1 MVGTYISAALVCAA
15 SLLVGRA
22 VFAAA
27 GRATWTWLEPAVG
40 FAALVGV
47 GGLLARVPGAGTT
60 ASIGLL
66 ALLAWAAVTLVRRAG
81 VAGAF
86 APLRGQLGVGVAV
99 TVILAAALSFPYAVS
114 GQWGL
119 IGVGFNNDLGLHLAW
134 SEWLRSG
141 FGPEPEPG
149 YPMGPHAIA
158 VSLAAVPRTGL
169 GEAFMGELMAIGVL
183 TGLTALAALRD
194 LGPGRRILAA
204 VLVALTYLGVSYYA
218 QGAFKETAQA
228 LFVLAFAIGLPEAFP
243 LPPGRRERLRSL
255 APLLVLLAGILFSY
269 SFAGLAW
276 PAAIAFLWGLTKP
289 EFRRAI
295 APRSVW
301 RTLKGR
307 RILAAALALA
317 ALVVFLGFVGPFGF
331 ASAFGKVA
339 AANTFGPVS
348 PLEAFGVWPAANYRL
363 DAAGGAAM
371 PALAGGIA
379 ILALLVG
386 LAWWLRRRELAVPLA
401 LGACALLYIV
411 SIPFSGDYSL
421 AKALT
426 IGAPLVMLVA
436 AKGLLAGPARRPV
449 WRAASAVLAV
459 VFIAGA
465 VYSSFLALRDA
476 PVGPGG
482 HNAELSALRAETQG
496 SKVLYAGQDRFAAYY
511 LLGADTSV
519 PLVEFPDEDVTESPT
534 KPFDTGV
541 AYSPIDFDSFNYFTF
556 NRFHYLITTAAG
568 WRSAAPPNFRE
579 VARTPSFILWERTG
593 RSNSGRRTLP
603 EGTEAA
609 QLVDCTEPET
619 QILFDSPG
627 DATVFPDAVLA
638 PRDAWD
644 NGPILG
650 PGDETSQTLDLPPG
664 RWRLSIQ
671 YFSPT
676 DMELTAPG
684 FRQPLKAA
692 LDGQRPNTITLGND
706 GQYWPAGEFQSPGGQ
721 IEFTVSMAE
730 PTTLQELTG
739 WDGKAYIGKIA
750 AVPAAPNEVV
760 EMSGACGRWVDWF
773 RSPRAATGVA
783 LAPNP

>member
-27 GRATWTWLEPAVG
+27 GRAAWTWLEPAVG

-66 ALLAWAAVTLVRRAG
+66 ALLAWAAVSVVRRDG

-86 APLRGQLGVGVAV
+86 APLRGGLGVGIAV

-218 QGAFKETAQA
+218 QSAFKETAQA

-243 LPPGRRERLRSL
+243 LPPGRRERLRTL

-307 RILAAALALA
+307 RILAAVLALA
-317 ALVVFLGFVGPFGF
+317 ALVAFLGFVGPFGF

-371 PALAGGIA
+371 PALAGGVA

-386 LAWWLRRRELAVPLA
+386 LVWWLRRRDLAVPIA
-401 LGACALLYIV
+401 LGACALLYVV

-449 WRAASAVLAV
+449 WRAASAALAV
-459 VFIAGA
+459 VFLAGA

-482 HNAELSALRAETQG
+482 HN
-496 SKVLYAGQDRFAAYY
+496 
-511 LLGADTSV
+511 
-519 PLVEFPDEDVTESPT
+519 
-534 KPFDTGV
+534 
-541 AYSPIDFDSFNYFTF
+541 
-556 NRFHYLITTAAG
+556 
-568 WRSAAPPNFRE
+568 
-579 VARTPSFILWERTG
+579 
-593 RSNSGRRTLP
+593 
-603 EGTEAA
+603 
-609 QLVDCTEPET
+609 
-619 QILFDSPG
+619 
-627 DATVFPDAVLA
+627 
-638 PRDAWD
+638 
-644 NGPILG
+644 
-650 PGDETSQTLDLPPG
+650 
-664 RWRLSIQ
+664 
-671 YFSPT
+671 
-676 DMELTAPG
+676 
-684 FRQPLKAA
+684 
-692 LDGQRPNTITLGND
+692 
-706 GQYWPAGEFQSPGGQ
+706 
-721 IEFTVSMAE
+721 
-730 PTTLQELTG
+730 
-739 WDGKAYIGKIA
+739 
-750 AVPAAPNEVV
+750 
-760 EMSGACGRWVDWF
+760 
-773 RSPRAATGVA
+773 
-783 LAPNP
+783 